1 MIYAAADARFG
12 FPEISLGT
20 IPGMGGTQRLSK
32 TVGKQKVQGRP
43 EVKRWRHLTS
53 SPLSGRLD

>member
-32 TVGKQKVQGRP
+32 TVGKQKVRDRP
-43 EVKRWRHLTS
+43 GCRHPETLTS
-53 SPLSGRLD
+53 HPLFERLD